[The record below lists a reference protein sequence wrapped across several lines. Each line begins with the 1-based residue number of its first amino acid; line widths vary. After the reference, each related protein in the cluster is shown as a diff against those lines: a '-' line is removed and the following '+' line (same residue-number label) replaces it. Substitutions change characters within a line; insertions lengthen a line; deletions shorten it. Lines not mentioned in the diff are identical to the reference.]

1 MVKREF
7 VYQVVLLCIIGTV
20 VYLIAATTQENLA
33 RIGVDSGIDFL
44 WKRAGF
50 EIGQKLIPFNADSTI
65 ARAFIVA
72 LLNTMLLAAVSIIC
86 ASILGAIIGIARLS
100 DNWLVSRL
108 ATAYI
113 EIFRNI
119 PSLLQIFFW
128 YFVVLRT
135 LPRSSESIEFFNCIF
150 LNNRGLFLPAA
161 SFGQGWSW
169 IMAALL
175 SAWALVYFLRR
186 QERRRDSTSGRTRP
200 EPGKANLV
208 TSWNLLILAG
218 IAGIVVLLAGV
229 QLQVPQETRF
239 GYRGGIV
246 MMPEF
251 LSLVVGLSMYNATYI
266 GEIVRSG
273 FTSIPRGQTEA
284 ADSLGLSRYFT
295 VRLVLFPQALRVII
309 PPLTTVYLNLFK
321 STSLAAAIAY
331 PEVVSVFVGTVNNLV
346 GQPVF
351 IMAITMAVY
360 VFISLCISLFLNWY
374 NRKIALTVA

>member
-1 MVKREF
+1 MNRDII
-7 VYQVVLLCIIGTV
+7 YQVALLLVIGAV

-33 RIGVDSGIDFL
+33 RLGVDSGIDFL

-150 LNNRGLFLPAA
+150 LNNRGLFLPAV
-161 SFGQGWSW
+161 SFAQGWAW

-175 SAWALVYFLRR
+175 SAWALIYILRR
-186 QERRRDSTSGRTRP
+186 QERQRDITPGRTRP

-218 IAGIVVLLAGV
+218 IV
-229 QLQVPQETRF
+229 
-239 GYRGGIV
+239 GYCRAACRRSITGASGN
-246 MMPEF
+246 PLR
-251 LSLVVGLSMYNATYI
+251 LSWRDCHDA
-266 GEIVRSG
+266 
-273 FTSIPRGQTEA
+273 
-284 ADSLGLSRYFT
+284 
-295 VRLVLFPQALRVII
+295 
-309 PPLTTVYLNLFK
+309 
-321 STSLAAAIAY
+321 
-331 PEVVSVFVGTVNNLV
+331 
-346 GQPVF
+346 
-351 IMAITMAVY
+351 
-360 VFISLCISLFLNWY
+360 
-374 NRKIALTVA
+374 